1 MPVTPEGKPVNAAIG
16 RFIAPCATLGDF
28 VSVWHHAVILADVTL
43 GDGVSIGSFTEV
55 GKGTTIGAGSRIGAQ
70 VFLPPHTRIG
80 QRVFIG
86 PQVMCCDDRHPYVRG
101 PEDGAYTP
109 EPPVI
114 EDGAVI
120 GAAAVLLPG
129 VTIGAGAR
137 VAAGAIVSR
146 SVPPGG
152 VVRGEPARA
161 VTLSTAAQEAWT

>member
-1 MPVTPEGKPVNAAIG
+1 MTAPRKRPVNAALG

-28 VSVWHHAVILADVTL
+28 VSIWHHAVILAEVVL

-55 GKGTTIGAGSRIGAQ
+55 GRGTTIGAGSRIGAQ

-80 QRVFIG
+80 ARVFVG
-86 PQVMCCDDRHPYVRG
+86 PQVMCCDDRHPYVHAADD
-101 PEDGAYTP
+101 PPYVP

-129 VTIGAGAR
+129 VVIGAGAHI
-137 VAAGAIVSR
+137 AAGAIVTR

-161 VTLSTAAQEAWT
+161 VTLSTAAQESWR